1 MVRSRPAAN
10 DPSVVKK
17 LLLALVIAVSL
28 AGLGWVVLAAA
39 GKGKLTIEAWCSK
52 QLLAIANDH
61 LNPTLHFDRLV
72 YTFPQTVTLTK
83 VTLAENNVVVIG
95 ADSITI
101 QFAGKPKVGEP
112 LVLQSVEF
120 QSPVVRLI
128 TQADGTLLGISR
140 LVKSD
145 DAGSVKA
152 DGGSTRLSD
161 VLRIRTIRVVSG
173 GLSYE
178 PRAKPRMVLQPLNF
192 ELERASPATG
202 GPAASGWYAFEA
214 SLTLDPVAELD
225 TIARLNLDNGDLY
238 LSELILDMSLTKPS
252 YQVFPPEIQQFL
264 VTHEIVGTM
273 HSSVNGLIG
282 LGDMSRTS
290 LSFQVKLTD
299 AGTVINGYEIPI
311 ETLELDATYSQSVL
325 DFPKITGEAFYGQME
340 LSARIDYSQAGDPFE
355 AHLDGRDLKLEDVMH
370 YEGRPSSD
378 YTGDVTIN
386 VTASGKLDDLA
397 GTLTGE
403 GTAKV
408 GNGRFVL
415 VDLFRSELKKKGDRK
430 HTDSAD
436 LTFEL
441 KGDRIHFS
449 KAVIL
454 GNLFGLRGKGDQ
466 YYDGRLNFVINTGPI
481 ERLTGPLSGIVHS
494 VAGAFV
500 KYQVTGTLDDVKIKV
515 LPFGLGRKKPDA

>member
-1 MVRSRPAAN
+1 M
-10 DPSVVKK
+10 VKK
-17 LLLALVIAVSL
+17 LLLALVVAVSL

-39 GKGKLTIEAWCSK
+39 GKGKLTLEAWCSK

-83 VTLAENNVVVIG
+83 VTLTENNVVVIG

-101 QFAGKPKVGEP
+101 EFAGKPETGEP
-112 LVLQSVEF
+112 LVFQSVEF
-120 QSPVVRLI
+120 QSPMVRLI
-128 TQADGTLLGISR
+128 KQADGTLLGITD

-225 TIARLNLDNGDLY
+225 TIARLNLDNGDLDISA
-238 LSELILDMSLTKPS
+238 LTLDMSLTKPS

-282 LGDMSRTS
+282 LGDMSKTS
-290 LSFQVKLTD
+290 LSFQVTLTD
-299 AGTVINGYEIPI
+299 ARTVINGYEIPI
-311 ETLELDATYSQSVL
+311 ETLELEATYSQRVL
-325 DFPKITGEAFYGQME
+325 DFPKITGEAFHGQME
-340 LSARIDYSQAGDPFE
+340 LSARIDYSQAGVFE
-355 AHLDGRDLKLEDVMH
+355 VHLDGRDLKLEDVMH

-408 GNGRFVL
+408 VNGRIVL

-449 KAVIL
+449 KGVIL
-454 GNLFGLRGKGDQ
+454 GDLIGIRGKGDQ
-466 YYDGRLNFVINTGPI
+466 YYDGRLNFIVNTGPV

-500 KYQVTGTLDDVKIKV
+500 KYQVTGTLDDVKIRV
-515 LPFGLGRKKPDA
+515 LPFGLGKKKPDP